1 MIRITQVKMPITHT
15 QEDLRI
21 RAAKLLRV
29 SDDRIKKLEVVRQS
43 IDARKREEISFSYVL
58 DVETEQEEKVV
69 RRCKNDKV
77 SLNKEIPY
85 RFPELGSVRMN
96 HRPVIVG
103 SGPAGLFC
111 GLMLARHGYEPLILE
126 RGGPVQER
134 KEKVEAFWKSGILD
148 VNCNVQ
154 FGEGGAGTFSDG
166 KLNTLVKDP
175 NGRNRLV
182 LSLFAEFGADP
193 SITYVHKPHIGTD
206 VLMGIVKGMR
216 KEIIRLGGEVR
227 FYSQVTDILF
237 AEEKKD
243 FAEEEKDFAKEER
256 EIVFTE
262 NTGAGQKSCR
272 RNIRGVVVNGKEEIL
287 TEVLVLAIGHSA
299 RDTFSMLNVRE
310 IPMEA
315 KAFAVGLRIQHP
327 QEMVDAS
334 QYGQEAAKILGA
346 ASYKLTHTC
355 AGGRGVYSF
364 CMCPGGFVV
373 NASSEEGR
381 LAVNG
386 MSYHARDGE
395 NANSAL
401 IVTVTPEDFL
411 KLCGEIENLH
421 APTSEYTT
429 TNKSLLGALGIPE
442 LMPPIRR
449 RTFKVK
455 KENAD
460 ALAGIAFQ
468 RVLEERAFQ
477 AGKGKVP
484 VQLYGDF
491 KENRCSVG
499 FGAVKPQIKGEMAFA
514 NLQEVLPAP
523 LVDALIEGI
532 ERFGRV
538 IPGFN
543 REDALLAGVESRT
556 SSPVRILRDK
566 QLESSVLGLFPCGEG
581 AGYAGGITSASMDG
595 VRVAEE
601 IARRFAPGN
610 KGE

>member
-1 MIRITQVKMPITHT
+1 MPITHT
-15 QEDLRI
+15 EEDLRI

-29 SDDRIKKLEVVRQS
+29 SDNQIKKLVIVRQS
-43 IDARKREEISFSYVL
+43 IDARKRDEISFSYVL
-58 DVETEQEEKVV
+58 DAEVEQEEKIV

-77 SLNKEIPY
+77 SLSKEVSY
-85 RFPELGSVRMN
+85 WFPASGSMRLN

-111 GLMLARHGYEPLILE
+111 GLMLARHGYNPLIFE

-134 KEKVEAFWKSGILD
+134 KEKVEAFWKDGTLD

-193 SITYVHKPHIGTD
+193 SITWVHKPHIGTD

-216 KEIIRLGGEVR
+216 EEIIRLGGEVR

-237 AEEKKD
+237 EEAEGMSGE
-243 FAEEEKDFAKEER
+243 
-256 EIVFTE
+256 V
-262 NTGAGQKSCR
+262 QKPCQR
-272 RNIRGVVVNGKEEIL
+272 KICGVVINGKEEIP
-287 TEVLVLAIGHSA
+287 TDVLVMAIGHSA
-299 RDTFSMLNVRE
+299 RDTFFMLNAHE

-327 QEMVDAS
+327 QEMIDAS

-355 AGGRGVYSF
+355 ANGRGVYSF

-411 KLCGEIENLH
+411 KFVKFGEKIEEIE
-421 APTSEYTT
+421 
-429 TNKSLLGALGIPE
+429 K
-442 LMPPIRR
+442 
-449 RTFKVK
+449 
-455 KENAD
+455 
-460 ALAGIAFQ
+460 
-468 RVLEERAFQ
+468 
-477 AGKGKVP
+477 
-484 VQLYGDF
+484 
-491 KENRCSVG
+491 
-499 FGAVKPQIKGEMAFA
+499 
-514 NLQEVLPAP
+514 
-523 LVDALIEGI
+523 IEGI
-532 ERFGRV
+532 E
-538 IPGFN
+538 
-543 REDALLAGVESRT
+543 ET
-556 SSPVRILRDK
+556 K
-566 QLESSVLGLFPCGEG
+566 
-581 AGYAGGITSASMDG
+581 GI
-595 VRVAEE
+595 EE
-601 IARRFAPGN
+601 I
-610 KGE
+610 KGKEETERIEEIKEIEKEIGRAHV

>member
-1 MIRITQVKMPITHT
+1 M
-15 QEDLRI
+15 E
-21 RAAKLLRV
+21 
-29 SDDRIKKLEVVRQS
+29 
-43 IDARKREEISFSYVL
+43 KR
-58 DVETEQEEKVV
+58 
-69 RRCKNDKV
+69 N
-77 SLNKEIPY
+77 P
-85 RFPELGSVRMN
+85 
-96 HRPVIVG
+96 
-103 SGPAGLFC
+103 
-111 GLMLARHGYEPLILE
+111 
-126 RGGPVQER
+126 
-134 KEKVEAFWKSGILD
+134 

-237 AEEKKD
+237 AEEK
-243 FAEEEKDFAKEER
+243 KDFAKEER

-411 KLCGEIENLH
+411 KFVKFGEKIEEIEKI
-421 APTSEYTT
+421 E
-429 TNKSLLGALGIPE
+429 GIE
-442 LMPPIRR
+442 ETKGIEEI
-449 RTFKVK
+449 KG
-455 KENAD
+455 KEETKRIEEIKEIEKEESTD
-460 ALAGIAFQ
+460 VLAGIAFQ
-468 RVLEERAFQ
+468 RVLEERAFR

-491 KENRCSVG
+491 KENRCSVK
-499 FGAVKPQIKGEMAFA
+499 FGAVKPQIKGEMTFA
-514 NLQEVLPAP
+514 NLQEVLPVP

-538 IPGFN
+538 IPGFH

-581 AGYAGGITSASMDG
+581 AGYAGGITSAAMDG
-595 VRVAEE
+595 IKVAEE
-601 IARRFAPGN
+601 IARRFGPGSE
-610 KGE
+610 GE

>member
-1 MIRITQVKMPITHT
+1 MLRITQVKMPITHT
-15 QEDLRI
+15 EEDLRI

-29 SDDRIKKLEVVRQS
+29 SDNQIKKLVIVRQS
-43 IDARKREEISFSYVL
+43 IDARKRDEISFSYVL
-58 DVETEQEEKVV
+58 DAEVEQEEKIV

-77 SLNKEIPY
+77 SLSKEVPY
-85 RFPELGSVRMN
+85 RFPASGSMRLN

-111 GLMLARHGYEPLILE
+111 GLMLARHGYKPLILE

-134 KEKVEAFWKSGILD
+134 KEKVEAFWKDGTLD

-193 SITYVHKPHIGTD
+193 SITWVHKPHIGTD

-216 KEIIRLGGEVR
+216 EEIIRLGGEVR

-237 AEEKKD
+237 KEAED
-243 FAEEEKDFAKEER
+243 LSAEAEGMSGE
-256 EIVFTE
+256 V
-262 NTGAGQKSCR
+262 QKPCQR
-272 RNIRGVVVNGKEEIL
+272 KICGVVVNGKEEIP

-299 RDTFSMLNVRE
+299 RDTFFMLNARE

-327 QEMVDAS
+327 QEMIDAS

-355 AGGRGVYSF
+355 ANGRGVYSF

-411 KLCGEIENLH
+411 KFVKFGEGIEEIEGMEKIEGKEE
-421 APTSEYTT
+421 T
-429 TNKSLLGALGIPE
+429 KGIE
-442 LMPPIRR
+442 EI
-449 RTFKVK
+449 KG
-455 KENAD
+455 KEETKGIEEIKEIEKEENTD
-460 ALAGIAFQ
+460 VLAGIAFQ
-468 RVLEERAFQ
+468 RVLEERAFR

-491 KENRCSVG
+491 KENRCSVK

-523 LVDALIEGI
+523 LVNALI
-532 ERFGRV
+532 
-538 IPGFN
+538 
-543 REDALLAGVESRT
+543 ALLAGVESRT

-581 AGYAGGITSASMDG
+581 AGYAGGITSAAMDG
-595 VRVAEE
+595 IKVAEE
-601 IARRFAPGN
+601 IARRFGPGSE
-610 KGE
+610 GE

>member
-1 MIRITQVKMPITHT
+1 MLRITQVKMPITHT
-15 QEDLRI
+15 EEDLRI

-29 SDDRIKKLEVVRQS
+29 SDNQIKKLVIVRQS
-43 IDARKREEISFSYVL
+43 IDARKRDEISFSYVL
-58 DVETEQEEKVV
+58 DAEVEQEEKIV

-77 SLNKEIPY
+77 SLSKEISY
-85 RFPELGSVRMN
+85 RFPASGSMRLN

-111 GLMLARHGYEPLILE
+111 GLMLARHGYNPLIFE

-134 KEKVEAFWKSGILD
+134 KEKVEAFWKDGTLD

-193 SITYVHKPHIGTD
+193 SITWVHKPHIGTD

-216 KEIIRLGGEVR
+216 EEIIRLGGEVR

-237 AEEKKD
+237 KEAED
-243 FAEEEKDFAKEER
+243 LSAEAEGMSGE
-256 EIVFTE
+256 V
-262 NTGAGQKSCR
+262 QKPCQR
-272 RNIRGVVVNGKEEIL
+272 KICGVVVNGKEEIP

-299 RDTFSMLNVRE
+299 RDTFFMLNARE

-327 QEMVDAS
+327 QEMIDAS

-355 AGGRGVYSF
+355 ANGRGVYSF

-411 KLCGEIENLH
+411 KFVKFGEKIEEIEKI
-421 APTSEYTT
+421 E
-429 TNKSLLGALGIPE
+429 GIE
-442 LMPPIRR
+442 ETKGIEEI
-449 RTFKVK
+449 KG
-455 KENAD
+455 KEETKRIEEIKEIEKEESTD
-460 ALAGIAFQ
+460 VLAGIAFQ
-468 RVLEERAFQ
+468 RVLEERAFR

-491 KENRCSVG
+491 KENRCSVK

-514 NLQEVLPAP
+514 NLQEVLPVP

-538 IPGFN
+538 IPGFH

-581 AGYAGGITSASMDG
+581 AGYAGGITSAAMDG
-595 VRVAEE
+595 IKVAEE
-601 IARRFAPGN
+601 IARRFGPGSE
-610 KGE
+610 GE

>member
-111 GLMLARHGYEPLILE
+111 GLMLARHGYKPLILE

-243 FAEEEKDFAKEER
+243 FAEEAK
-256 EIVFTE
+256 
-262 NTGAGQKSCR
+262 
-272 RNIRGVVVNGKEEIL
+272 
-287 TEVLVLAIGHSA
+287 
-299 RDTFSMLNVRE
+299 
-310 IPMEA
+310 
-315 KAFAVGLRIQHP
+315 
-327 QEMVDAS
+327 
-334 QYGQEAAKILGA
+334 
-346 ASYKLTHTC
+346 
-355 AGGRGVYSF
+355 
-364 CMCPGGFVV
+364 
-373 NASSEEGR
+373 
-381 LAVNG
+381 
-386 MSYHARDGE
+386 
-395 NANSAL
+395 
-401 IVTVTPEDFL
+401 
-411 KLCGEIENLH
+411 
-421 APTSEYTT
+421 
-429 TNKSLLGALGIPE
+429 
-442 LMPPIRR
+442 
-449 RTFKVK
+449 
-455 KENAD
+455 
-460 ALAGIAFQ
+460 
-468 RVLEERAFQ
+468 
-477 AGKGKVP
+477 
-484 VQLYGDF
+484 
-491 KENRCSVG
+491 
-499 FGAVKPQIKGEMAFA
+499 
-514 NLQEVLPAP
+514 
-523 LVDALIEGI
+523 
-532 ERFGRV
+532 
-538 IPGFN
+538 
-543 REDALLAGVESRT
+543 
-556 SSPVRILRDK
+556 
-566 QLESSVLGLFPCGEG
+566 
-581 AGYAGGITSASMDG
+581 
-595 VRVAEE
+595 
-601 IARRFAPGN
+601 
-610 KGE
+610 

>member
-1 MIRITQVKMPITHT
+1 MLRITQVKMPITHT
-15 QEDLRI
+15 EEDLRI

-29 SDDRIKKLEVVRQS
+29 SDNQIKKLVIVRQS
-43 IDARKREEISFSYVL
+43 IDARKRDEISFSYVL
-58 DVETEQEEKVV
+58 DAEVEQEEKIV

-77 SLNKEIPY
+77 SLSKEVSY
-85 RFPELGSVRMN
+85 RFPASGSMRLN

-111 GLMLARHGYEPLILE
+111 GLMLARHGYKPLIFE

-134 KEKVEAFWKSGILD
+134 KEKVEAFWKDGTLD

-175 NGRNRLV
+175 NGRNRLA

-193 SITYVHKPHIGTD
+193 SITWVHKPHIGTD

-216 KEIIRLGGEVR
+216 EEIIRLGGEVR

-237 AEEKKD
+237 EEAEGMSGE
-243 FAEEEKDFAKEER
+243 
-256 EIVFTE
+256 V
-262 NTGAGQKSCR
+262 QKPCQR
-272 RNIRGVVVNGKEEIL
+272 KICGVVVNGKEEIP
-287 TEVLVLAIGHSA
+287 TDVLVMAIGHSA
-299 RDTFSMLNVRE
+299 RDTFFMLNAHE

-327 QEMVDAS
+327 QEMIDAS

-355 AGGRGVYSF
+355 ANGRGVYSF

-411 KLCGEIENLH
+411 KFVKFGEKIEEIEKI
-421 APTSEYTT
+421 E
-429 TNKSLLGALGIPE
+429 GIE
-442 LMPPIRR
+442 ETKGIEEI
-449 RTFKVK
+449 KG
-455 KENAD
+455 KEETERIEEIKEIEKEESTD
-460 ALAGIAFQ
+460 VLAGIAFQ
-468 RVLEERAFQ
+468 RVLEERAFR

-491 KENRCSVG
+491 KENRCSVK
-499 FGAVKPQIKGEMAFA
+499 FGAVKPQIKGEMTFA
-514 NLQEVLPAP
+514 NLQEVLPVP

-538 IPGFN
+538 IPGFH

-581 AGYAGGITSASMDG
+581 AGYAGGITSAAMDG
-595 VRVAEE
+595 IKVAEE
-601 IARRFAPGN
+601 IARRFEPGSEG
-610 KGE
+610 K

>member
-1 MIRITQVKMPITHT
+1 MLRITQVKMPITHT
-15 QEDLRI
+15 EEDLRI

-29 SDDRIKKLEVVRQS
+29 SDNQIKKLVIVRQS
-43 IDARKREEISFSYVL
+43 IDARKRDEISFSYVL
-58 DVETEQEEKVV
+58 DVEAEQEEKIV

-77 SLNKEIPY
+77 SFSKEASY
-85 RFPELGSVRMN
+85 RFPASGSMRLS

-111 GLMLARHGYEPLILE
+111 GLMLARHGYKPLILE

-134 KEKVEAFWKSGILD
+134 KEKVEAFWKDGTLD

-175 NGRNRLV
+175 SGRNRLV

-193 SITYVHKPHIGTD
+193 SITWVHKPHIGTD
-206 VLMGIVKGMR
+206 VLMGIVKGIR
-216 KEIIRLGGEVR
+216 EEIVRLGGEVR

-237 AEEKKD
+237 EEAED
-243 FAEEEKDFAKEER
+243 LSAEAEGMPGE
-256 EIVFTE
+256 V
-262 NTGAGQKSCR
+262 QKPCR
-272 RNIRGVVVNGKEEIL
+272 RKICGVVVNGKEEIP

-299 RDTFSMLNVRE
+299 RDTFSMLNARE

-327 QEMVDAS
+327 QEMIDAS

-355 AGGRGVYSF
+355 ANGRGVYSF

-401 IVTVTPEDFL
+401 IVTITPEDFL
-411 KLCGEIENLH
+411 KFVKFGEGKEETKRIEEIKEIE
-421 APTSEYTT
+421 
-429 TNKSLLGALGIPE
+429 
-442 LMPPIRR
+442 
-449 RTFKVK
+449 
-455 KENAD
+455 KEENTD
-460 ALAGIAFQ
+460 VLAGIAFQ
-468 RVLEERAFQ
+468 RVLEERAFR

-491 KENRCSVG
+491 KENRCSVK

-523 LVDALIEGI
+523 LVNALIEGI

-538 IPGFN
+538 IPGFH

-581 AGYAGGITSASMDG
+581 AGYAGGITSAAMDG
-595 VRVAEE
+595 IKVAEE
-601 IARRFAPGN
+601 IARRFGPGSE
-610 KGE
+610 GE